1 MEFWYALPTEWWGTL
16 LSKYQW
22 LFAWIVSTLVL
33 LVVFIRAW
41 KGDSDSLPASVI
53 LALILPP
60 VLWGT
65 VFLSLGFVSS
75 MIWLATN

>member
-1 MEFWYALPTEWWGTL
+1 MEFWYALPTEWWCPL

-22 LFAWIVSTLVL
+22 IFAWIVSTIVL
-33 LVVFIRAW
+33 FVVFIRAL

-53 LALILPP
+53 LSLILPL
-60 VLWGT
+60 VLWVT